1 MQKNTMIDITINANP
16 TRFLIRAVLFTVF
29 CLISLVVFSEFNSAN
44 VDPVKGK
51 VIRATLP
58 LFWVVTIFSWYQY
71 IQTKKHKLIITDHK
85 IAWGCNNK
93 ARNIEWTGVQTV
105 SIIELANIS
114 SQSGFVYEFTT
125 VENKT
130 GLDKPFTL
138 FGKDYPISH
147 KRLMEIFQLQA
158 KQYNFILKLY

>member
-1 MQKNTMIDITINANP
+1 MQKDAIIINAEP
-16 TRFLIRAVLFTVF
+16 TRFLIQAVAFTVL

-44 VDPVKGK
+44 VDPVKRK
-51 VIRATLP
+51 VIRAILP
-58 LFWVVTIFSWYQY
+58 LFWLATIFTWYQY
-71 IQTKKHKLIITDHK
+71 IQTKKHKLIITDNK
-85 IAWGCNNK
+85 IAWGSNNK
-93 ARNIEWTGVQTV
+93 ARNIEWVRVQTV

-114 SQSGFVYEFTT
+114 NQSGFVYEFTT
-125 VENKT
+125 AENKT